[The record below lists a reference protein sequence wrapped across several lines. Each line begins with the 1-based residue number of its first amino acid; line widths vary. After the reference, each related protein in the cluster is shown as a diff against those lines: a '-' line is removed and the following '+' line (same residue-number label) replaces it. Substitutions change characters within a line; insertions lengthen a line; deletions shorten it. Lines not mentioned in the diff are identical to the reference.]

1 MAENEIHGGR
11 DFPASYVGILLAYLR
26 DYAPAGALDQVMA
39 MAGESRSVE
48 QIMEPSAW
56 CSYGQFRRL
65 LQATSQVLGPEALEA
80 AATRSMERQD
90 YPGAAEMMLSF
101 GSPSALLADMGQQS
115 SAFAPIIDIET
126 EQAGPTEWI
135 FLMRLK
141 DGFEPFPELCR
152 FSMALLPVLPRLF
165 GYRSEI
171 SEDEHCQCW
180 GDDACVRRVSWD
192 EADEQVRLTEKE
204 RYRAHLAEARLEGLQ
219 ATLMQ
224 LVFGQGIEVVLP
236 RIVVAAVRALQAQS
250 FVLSVVDP
258 TTRQRHVYCDGI
270 DPQEAAPYA
279 DPESRQGD
287 LDPNVL
293 AVTVSSDRCEYGHLV
308 AIRKPDAVFYPQ
320 EIASLEAYSKL
331 AAVALDS
338 ASSVDDARRQ
348 TATATA
354 LLDLSNSLAHAKGL
368 EDLAERLVRAVPL
381 VIDCDRAIVTLV
393 DDSGMTARHAALIGY
408 DAETRARL
416 RELAL
421 SVPPPGQRPAGLT
434 LREQRA
440 DDHDPTAKIRWDSGA
455 LFIAGFPIQLDE
467 EFLGWISV
475 DVTERPERLQS
486 SSEIELRLRGLTGQA
501 AIAITNVCLVSKIR
515 HQALH
520 DHLTGLPNR
529 LLIMDRAEQMLAGA
543 QRHSTD
549 IALMFIDLDGFKDV
563 NDTLGHHVGDE
574 ILKEVAGRFRAV
586 IRKTDTVGRLG
597 GDEFVVL
604 TECARLSAGPETL
617 AERLLE
623 SLSQPF
629 DLGGAGATPVSI
641 SASIG
646 IAVGR
651 SESVQELLRDS
662 DTALYAAKAA
672 GKRCSVVFEPSM
684 RDVAQPRHVE
694 TGAVTRA

>member
-1 MAENEIHGGR
+1 
-11 DFPASYVGILLAYLR
+11 
-26 DYAPAGALDQVMA
+26 
-39 MAGESRSVE
+39 
-48 QIMEPSAW
+48 
-56 CSYGQFRRL
+56 
-65 LQATSQVLGPEALEA
+65 
-80 AATRSMERQD
+80 
-90 YPGAAEMMLSF
+90 
-101 GSPSALLADMGQQS
+101 
-115 SAFAPIIDIET
+115 
-126 EQAGPTEWI
+126 
-135 FLMRLK
+135 
-141 DGFEPFPELCR
+141 
-152 FSMALLPVLPRLF
+152 
-165 GYRSEI
+165 
-171 SEDEHCQCW
+171 
-180 GDDACVRRVSWD
+180 
-192 EADEQVRLTEKE
+192 
-204 RYRAHLAEARLEGLQ
+204 
-219 ATLMQ
+219 
-224 LVFGQGIEVVLP
+224 VLP
-236 RIVVAAVRALQAQS
+236 RIVVAAARALQASS

-270 DPQEAAPYA
+270 ARQDA
-279 DPESRQGD
+279 DPYVD
-287 LDPNVL
+287 LENSEGDPNVL
-293 AVTVSSDRCEYGHLV
+293 SVTVSSDRCHYGHLV
-308 AIRKPDAVFYPQ
+308 AIRKPDGLFYPQ

-348 TATATA
+348 TATASA

-393 DDSGMTARHAALIGY
+393 DGTGMTARHAALIGY
-408 DAETRARL
+408 DTETRARL

-421 SVPPPGQRPAGLT
+421 SVPEPGQRPAALT
-434 LREQRA
+434 LREQSG
-440 DDHDPTAKIRWDSGA
+440 DDHNPTAAIRWNSGA
-455 LFIAGFPIQLDE
+455 LFIAGYPIQLDD

-486 SSEIELRLRGLTGQA
+486 STELELRLRGLTGQA
-501 AIAITNVCLVSKIR
+501 AIAITNVRLVNKIR

-549 IALMFIDLDGFKDV
+549 IALMFIDLDGFKEV

-604 TECARLSAGPETL
+604 TECARWSAGPETL
-617 AERLLE
+617 AERLLS
-623 SLSQPF
+623 SLSLPF
-629 DLGGAGATPVSI
+629 NLGGDGTTPVSI

-651 SESVQELLRDS
+651 TESVEELLRDS